1 MTDTVAATSTP
12 IWWRAHDIAVGLLA
26 GLGVGTIGGLFANR
40 LVESNIVIAGCGIVG
55 AVLAIYVLIQSHTR
69 TRTFI
74 NGVVIVSWVLLG
86 LSALFL
92 AALIQ
97 AILNFE

>member
-1 MTDTVAATSTP
+1 MG
-12 IWWRAHDIAVGLLA
+12 VGLLA

-40 LVESNIVIAGCGIVG
+40 LVDNSIVIVGCGIVG
-55 AVLAIYVLIQSHTR
+55 AVLAIYVLIQSHNR
-69 TRTFI
+69 TRTFV

-86 LSALFL
+86 LSAVFL
-92 AALIQ
+92 AALVQ

>member
-1 MTDTVAATSTP
+1 MTETLTSNNSPT
-12 IWWRAHDIAVGLLA
+12 WWRVHDIVVGLLA
-26 GLGVGTIGGLFANR
+26 GFGVGIVGGLFVNR
-40 LVESNIVIAGCGIVG
+40 LMDNNLVVLSGGIVG
-55 AVLAIYVLIQSHTR
+55 ALIAIYVLIQSHGR
-69 TRTFI
+69 SRSFL
-74 NGVVIVSWVLLG
+74 NAVVVVTWVLLA